1 MNEQSISS
9 KTIFI
14 NALLFIIF
22 GLVLVLLPTK
32 SLYIFHLTVNLSIIL
47 VGLGSGLLNLFR
59 KKSIQNSIYSFI
71 LFIIGI
77 IFLYTP
83 KNFLSI
89 FPLIFGLYVILLSII
104 KFSTFCIYKYNKFK
118 GFNRIFFNSI
128 AELLFGV
135 SIIFNPT
142 ESIKPL
148 TLLLGLYFIFIGFN
162 YLIDFLYE
170 SFPNSFLTKKR
181 RFRISMPIIV
191 SLLVPYN
198 FFLKINK
205 SLKEERTAVK
215 INKDTKGKVD
225 LEIFIGVKDR
235 LIGKMGHADL
245 CFENKIY
252 SYGHYD
258 ENSKR
263 LFDTVG
269 DGTLFTVDNRDKYLK
284 FCAEHS
290 KKTIFA
296 FGISLTDKQKEKVR
310 DELNKIQSNTYRW
323 KCLQEEDNSINHG
336 DYASCLYRATK
347 AKFYK
352 FNGGSYR
359 LYYALWTNC
368 VKLVDHILGAT
379 GSDLL
384 RLNGVITPGAY
395 YQHLNNQFKK
405 KNSNVITK
413 EIITYNDLIEKNKK

>member
-1 MNEQSISS
+1 MKEEAVSS
-9 KTIFI
+9 TTILI
-14 NALLFIIF
+14 NTILFIVF
-22 GLVLVLLPTK
+22 GLIIVLVPTK
-32 SLYIFHLTVNLSIIL
+32 SLYFFHITVSLCIIL
-47 VGLGSGLLNLFR
+47 VGIVSGILNLFR
-59 KKSIQNSIYSFI
+59 KKSIQN
-71 LFIIGI
+71 I
-77 IFLYTP
+77 IFSFGLFLLGIFFLYNP

-89 FPLIFGLYVILLSII
+89 FPLIFGLYVLLLSAT
-104 KFSTFCIYKYNKFK
+104 KFSTFCVYKSNGFK
-118 GFNRIFFNSI
+118 GFNRILFNSL
-128 AELLFGV
+128 AEFIFGIC
-135 SIIFNPT
+135 IIFNPT
-142 ESIKPL
+142 KSIKPL
-148 TLLLGLYFIFIGFN
+148 TLALGLYFIFIGIN
-162 YLIDFLYE
+162 YLIDFIYE
-170 SFPNSFLTKKR
+170 AFPNSFLTKKR
-181 RFRISMPIIV
+181 RFRIAMPIIV

-205 SLKEERTAVK
+205 SLDKEVTPVK
-215 INKDTKGKVD
+215 IDKNTRGKVD
-225 LEIFIGVKDR
+225 LEIFIGVKDS

-258 ENSKR
+258 EDSKR
-263 LFDTVG
+263 LFDTIG
-269 DGTLFTVDNRDKYLK
+269 DGTLFIVNNRDKYLK

-296 FGISLTDKQKEKVR
+296 FGITLNDKQKERVR
-310 DELNKIQSNTYRW
+310 NELESIQDNTYRW
-323 KCLQEEDNSINHG
+323 KCLQENDNSIEYG

-352 FNGGSYR
+352 FNSGSYR

-413 EIITYNDLIEKNKK
+413 EIITYNDLIIKNKK